1 MSMADIVVFWLGI
14 NSFDGTATL
23 RNISIS
29 GSGGNGGD
37 EYIVAPLTTVLQN
50 PSNISLSTVDIALP
64 VYYKDVMIGRAAFDV
79 SKGWGCL
86 TSEC

>member
-1 MSMADIVVFWLGI
+1 MADTVVFCLGI
-14 NSFDGTATL
+14 NSFGGTATI
-23 RNISIS
+23 RNVSIS

-37 EYIVAPLTTVLQN
+37 EYIVSPLTTVLQN
-50 PSNISLSTVDIALP
+50 PSNISLSTVDIKLP

-79 SKGWGCL
+79 SNGRGCL